1 MSERKKG
8 IVWAEKEVLHLATT
22 TAFYLFSPLK
32 ESIKNDYLLKINFTC
47 KKNLAYYN

>member
-8 IVWAEKEVLHLATT
+8 IVRAEKEVLHLATT

-32 ESIKNDYLLKINFTC
+32 ERIDPPGPG
-47 KKNLAYYN
+47 